1 MKDRQKKKK
10 EGTNGVEE
18 KERSYK
24 QTNMRDKERANWD
37 KSMDIKQRHRHRQ
50 RQTDTPT

>member
-1 MKDRQKKKK
+1 MKRTIGNKEKGRKKERERTNRMKDRQKKKK

-24 QTNMRDKERANWD
+24 QTNMRDKERAN
-37 KSMDIKQRHRHRQ
+37 
-50 RQTDTPT
+50 